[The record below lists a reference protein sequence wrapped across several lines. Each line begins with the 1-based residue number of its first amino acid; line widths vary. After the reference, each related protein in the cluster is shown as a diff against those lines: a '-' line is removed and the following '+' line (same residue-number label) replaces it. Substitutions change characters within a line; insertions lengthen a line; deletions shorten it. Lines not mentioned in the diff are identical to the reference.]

1 MTATT
6 GRPAL
11 VLGLDA
17 GGTSTRA
24 VVASAEGEVLG
35 RGSGAGA
42 NQHSARDPAAALT
55 EALRAAL
62 TGLDPA
68 RVAVGVLGLAGA
80 GAAGLARAERLAA
93 TAWEQAGLT
102 GRPTV
107 VTDLAVAFAAATAG
121 PDGTLL
127 LAGTGA
133 VSALFRD
140 RAAVRRCDGYGWLVG
155 DEGSG
160 VWLGREAVR
169 AALGA
174 LDGRAEPTSLV
185 RAVSQALLGD
195 GGTGE
200 GGTDDGGTGDGGTGD
215 GVSDGPA
222 QRLVGA
228 VYAAEPARLG
238 ALAPVLDA
246 VAREGDAVALRIV
259 AEGAACLLR
268 SALALGPVDPG
279 APFVLAGSLLTRS
292 TLLAARVRAGLAAAG
307 VAGPLVAEDGAAGAA
322 ALALRGLGAAD
333 AVHERLIKN

>member
-195 GGTGE
+195 GGTG
-200 GGTDDGGTGDGGTGD
+200 DGGTGDGA
-215 GVSDGPA
+215 SDGPA

-246 VAREGDAVALRIV
+246 AAREGDAVALRIV